1 MYCNCLYN
9 NFLMVLSFEKK
20 PSKRSEKK
28 GEGFRQAG
36 GPHAQ
41 HKIKQEQKRGQI

>member
-1 MYCNCLYN
+1 
-9 NFLMVLSFEKK
+9 MVLSFNKKK

-36 GPHAQ
+36 GPPTRTYD
-41 HKIKQEQKRGQI
+41 K